1 MKTILLRDVF
11 GVHVP
16 PPKETYVDRAGLDQ
30 RLKHFLTSGW
40 HLVIYGPSKQ
50 GKTALWRNALN
61 DDQYILVQC
70 RERPSVEELYVEI
83 LRQLG
88 ETITKEVQT
97 KKGTGGKAGGKVGGG
112 VSWFGIGKG
121 EAEASGEVSHNREAT
136 TSEQPIGN
144 DIQVISYVAD
154 AIKKTNKKVVVDDF
168 HYVPEETKKVFAKD
182 LKALLDLE
190 VPFILV
196 GAWDQQ
202 HVFTQYN
209 GELRGR
215 FDEINLRW
223 EDSELQQV
231 LTLGEQALRLAVS
244 QEIKNTMVTDASG
257 NVGLLQRMA
266 EKLCM
271 EADIYETYPDDPLP
285 LEDINLLVQAR
296 KAICNE
302 AAERYRRFGWA
313 VPEGFAG
320 STGAMR
326 RVYMYIIQACVEAT
340 DSELLGGMSQV
351 QLIERIRQVNRSVT
365 QKSIR
370 EALARVDKLQSDK
383 DIYPVIITYND
394 VNRVMTL
401 ADRELLFYR
410 KYGGPRWPWEDA
422 K

>member
-1 MKTILLRDVF
+1 MRIVRLRDVF

-30 RLKHFLTSGW
+30 RLKHFLTSGR
-40 HLVIYGPSKQ
+40 HLAIYGPSKQ

-61 DDQYILVQC
+61 DDQFILVQC

-83 LRQLG
+83 LGQLG
-88 ETITKEVQT
+88 EKLTKEVQT
-97 KKGTGGKAGGKVGGG
+97 KKGTGGKAGSKVGGG
-112 VSWFGIGKG
+112 FNWFGIGKG
-121 EAEASGEVSHNREAT
+121 DAEASGELTYNQEAT

-144 DIQVISYVAD
+144 DIHILSYVAG
-154 AIKKTNKKVVVDDF
+154 AIKKADKKVVVDDF
-168 HYVPEETKKVFAKD
+168 HYVPEETKKLFAKD

-223 EDSELQQV
+223 EDSELLQV
-231 LTLGEQALRLAVS
+231 LTLGEEALRLAIS
-244 QEIKNTMVTDASG
+244 QEIKNTMVQDASG

-266 EKLCM
+266 EKVCM
-271 EADIYETYPDDPLP
+271 EAHIYETYPHDPLP
-285 LEDINLLVQAR
+285 LEDMGLLVQAR

-313 VPEGFAG
+313 VPEGFTS
-320 STGAMR
+320 STGPMKK
-326 RVYMYIIQACVEAT
+326 VYMYIIQACVEAS
-340 DSELLGGMSQV
+340 DAELLGGMSQA
-351 QLIERIRQVNRSVT
+351 QLIERIQLMNSRVT
-365 QKSIR
+365 QRSIR
-370 EALARVDKLQSDK
+370 AALTRVDKLQSDK
-383 DIYPVIITYND
+383 DIYPVILTYND

-410 KYGGPRWPWEDA
+410 KYGGPHWPWEDPT
-422 K
+422 